1 MAYRRVVI
9 SLLLGIWL
17 LFLFV
22 RCQGEVPP
30 EQLVQERCTRCHTL
44 APIEAARKTPE
55 EWTRTVYRM
64 IGRGARLSDAEA
76 ERVIEYLSETY
87 GPSGP

>member
-1 MAYRRVVI
+1 MSPCRVAFFLI
-9 SLLLGIWL
+9 ILCLLLVAI
-17 LFLFV
+17 
-22 RCQGEVPP
+22 RCGGGTPP
-30 EQLVQERCTRCHTL
+30 ERLVQERCTRCHTL
-44 APIEAARKTPE
+44 APIQVARKTPE

-64 IGRGARLSDAEA
+64 IDKGARLSDAEA